1 MRQRTPIFEKTG
13 MFFGKPPAVAIVVL
27 AAVLAFAFGPVPATA
42 SALTGADA
50 GSDTPQ
56 AAPKAV
62 PRSQATAGSL
72 SPAADAAAKA
82 QSSAVLPPAFDAV
95 VARAMKTFA
104 VPGMGI
110 AVVKDG
116 KVVLAKGYGVRKLGE
131 PAPVD
136 AQTLFGI
143 ASNTKAF
150 TATALGLLVE
160 EGKIAWDAPVTR
172 YLPWFQMWDPY
183 VTREMT
189 VRDLLVHRSGLGLG
203 AGDLLIFPESI
214 YSRRQ
219 ILERLRFVK
228 PATSF
233 RGAYAYD
240 NILYLAAGEVIEA
253 VSGRT
258 WEDFISERI
267 LKKAGMAWS
276 RPRHS
281 ADAAGMNLAIP
292 HAPLETGLA
301 PLPPDEN
308 DNMNPAG
315 GILSCAE
322 DMAKWILVH
331 LGEGKL
337 ADGTRLFAE
346 RTERELTAPVTPIGI
361 VPPPAELA
369 AQRMNFR
376 GYALGFNV
384 NDYRGRKM
392 VSHTGGLSGYVS
404 RLVMVP
410 ELEFGIVVLTNQESN
425 EAYNSVIYAVLD
437 HAMGVPATDWAQ
449 AYLKVRERGNTGTA
463 EALKKAAAKRDAAA
477 RPSLPLA
484 DYAGTYEDAWYG
496 PISIAFEGGKLVMSF
511 TKTPGMVGDMEHWS
525 RETFVVRWRDREL
538 RADAYVTFTL
548 DPDGAIVEARMK
560 AFSPDTDFS
569 YDFQDLLL
577 KPARKQRE

>member
-1 MRQRTPIFEKTG
+1 MRNRTFSVIIALL
-13 MFFGKPPAVAIVVL
+13 AV
-27 AAVLAFAFGPVPATA
+27 AAVLAA
-42 SALTGADA
+42 
-50 GSDTPQ
+50 
-56 AAPKAV
+56 AV
-62 PRSQATAGSL
+62 PFSFPGA
-72 SPAADAAAKA
+72 
-82 QSSAVLPPAFDAV
+82 LPPGFDAL
-95 VARAMKTFA
+95 VAAAMKTFA

-116 KVVLAKGYGVRKLGE
+116 RVVLAKGYGVRKLGE

-160 EGKIAWDAPVTR
+160 EGKIAWDAPVIR

-203 AGDLLIFPESI
+203 AGDLLIFPEST
-214 YSRRQ
+214 YSRRE

-228 PATSF
+228 PAASF

-240 NILYLAAGEVIEA
+240 NILYLAAGEVIAA

-258 WEDFISERI
+258 WEDFIGERI
-267 LKKAGMAWS
+267 LAKVGMTGS

-281 ADAAGMNLAIP
+281 ADVAGMNVAIP
-292 HAPLETGLA
+292 HAPLETGIV
-301 PLPPDEN
+301 PVPPDEN

-322 DMAKWILVH
+322 DMAKWMLVH
-331 LGEGKL
+331 LGEGRL
-337 ADGTRLFAE
+337 ADGTRLFAAK
-346 RTERELTAPVTPIGI
+346 TERELTSLVTPIPI
-361 VPPPAELA
+361 SDPPAELS

-376 GYALGFNV
+376 GYALGFSV
-384 NDYRGRKM
+384 NDYRGRKV

-404 RLVMVP
+404 RLVMIP
-410 ELEFGIVVLTNQESN
+410 ELGLGIAVLTNQESG

-437 HAMGVPATDWAQ
+437 QAMGVPPTDWAQ
-449 AYLKVRERGNTGTA
+449 AYLKVKERGVAGTA
-463 EALKKAAAKRDAAA
+463 EALKKAAAKRAATA

-496 PISIAFEGGKLVMSF
+496 PISIALEGGELVMSF
-511 TKTPGMVGDMEHWS
+511 AKTPGMVGDMEHWS

-538 RADAYVTFTL
+538 RADAYVTFTI

-577 KPARKQRE
+577 KPARSVR

>member
-1 MRQRTPIFEKTG
+1 MRNRNLLS
-13 MFFGKPPAVAIVVL
+13 VL
-27 AAVLAFAFGPVPATA
+27 AGLAAFAL
-42 SALTGADA
+42 SAGADI
-50 GSDTPQ
+50 PQ
-56 AAPKAV
+56 ATPKAT
-62 PRSQATAGSL
+62 PRGQATAGPL
-72 SPAADAAAKA
+72 SPAPAAAA
-82 QSSAVLPPAFDAV
+82 AVLPPRFDAI
-95 VARAMKTFA
+95 VAQAMKTFE

-116 KVVLAKGYGVRKLGE
+116 KVVLAKGYGVRKLGD

-203 AGDLLIFPESI
+203 AGDLLIFPEST
-214 YSRRQ
+214 YSRRE

-233 RGAYAYD
+233 RSAYAYD

-267 LKKAGMAWS
+267 LKNVRMAAT
-276 RPRHS
+276 RQRHS
-281 ADAAGMNLAIP
+281 ADVAGRNVAIP

-301 PLPPDEN
+301 AQPPDEN

-322 DMAKWILVH
+322 DMAKWMLVH
-331 LGEGKL
+331 LNEGKL
-337 ADGTRLFAE
+337 ADGTRLFSE
-346 RTERELTAPVTPIGI
+346 RTERELTSLVTPIGI
-361 VPPPAELA
+361 ANPPAELA
-369 AQRMNFR
+369 ALRMSFR

-392 VSHTGGLSGYVS
+392 VSHTGSLSGYVS
-404 RLVMVP
+404 RLVIVP
-410 ELEFGIVVLTNQESN
+410 DLELGIVVLTNQESN

-437 HAMGVPATDWAQ
+437 QAMGVPPTDWAQ
-449 AYLKVRERGNTGTA
+449 AYLKVKERGIAGTA
-463 EALKKAAAKRDAAA
+463 EALKKAAAKRDASA

-484 DYAGTYEDAWYG
+484 DYAGVYEDAWYG
-496 PISIAFEGGKLVMSF
+496 PISIALEGGKLVMNF
-511 TKTPGMVGDMEHWS
+511 TKTPAMVGDMEHWS

-548 DPDGAIVEARMK
+548 DPDGAIIEARMK

-569 YDFQDLLL
+569 FDFQDLLL
-577 KPARKQRE
+577 KPARKQPE

>member
-1 MRQRTPIFEKTG
+1 MRNRNLLS
-13 MFFGKPPAVAIVVL
+13 VL
-27 AAVLAFAFGPVPATA
+27 AGLAAFVLSAGADIPQATA
-42 SALTGADA
+42 K
-50 GSDTPQ
+50 
-56 AAPKAV
+56 AAP
-62 PRSQATAGSL
+62 RGQATAGTL
-72 SPAADAAAKA
+72 SPALA
-82 QSSAVLPPAFDAV
+82 LPPGFDAV
-95 VARAMKTFA
+95 VARVMKTFD

-110 AVVKDG
+110 GVVKDG

-203 AGDLLIFPESI
+203 AGDLLLWPESI

-233 RGAYAYD
+233 RAAYAYD

-258 WEDFISERI
+258 WEDFIAERI
-267 LKKAGMAWS
+267 LKKVGMASS
-276 RPRHS
+276 RPRHT
-281 ADAAGMNLAIP
+281 ADVGGMNLAMP
-292 HAPLETGLA
+292 HASLETGLA
-301 PLPPDEN
+301 AQPPDEN

-322 DMAKWILVH
+322 DMAKWMLVH
-331 LGEGKL
+331 LNEGRL
-337 ADGTRLFAE
+337 PEGTLFSE
-346 RTERELTAPVTPIGI
+346 KTERELTSLVTPIAI
-361 VPPPAELA
+361 AAPPAELA

-410 ELEFGIVVLTNQESN
+410 ELELGIAVLTNQESN

-437 HAMGVPATDWAQ
+437 QAMGVPPTDWAQ
-449 AYLKVRERGNTGTA
+449 AYLKVSERGNTGTA

-496 PISIAFEGGKLVMSF
+496 PIAIALEGGKLVMNF
-511 TKTPGMVGDMEHWS
+511 TKTPGMIGDMEHWS

-560 AFSPDTDFS
+560 PFSPDTDFS

-577 KPARKQRE
+577 KPARK

>member
-1 MRQRTPIFEKTG
+1 MRERTPRFAVLSLV
-13 MFFGKPPAVAIVVL
+13 AVAAL
-27 AAVLAFAFGPVPATA
+27 LTAF
-42 SALTGADA
+42 ADA
-50 GSDTPQ
+50 GSGAPRTPSQ
-56 AAPKAV
+56 TTPKAASRTTAAPAL
-62 PRSQATAGSL
+62 RSPTLRSTATATAT
-72 SPAADAAAKA
+72 AA
-82 QSSAVLPPAFDAV
+82 AVLPPGFDAL
-95 VARAMKTFA
+95 VARAMKTFE

-160 EGKIAWDAPVTR
+160 EGKIAWDVPVTR

-203 AGDLLIFPESI
+203 AGDLLIFPETT

-240 NILYLAAGEVIEA
+240 NILYLAAGEVIAA
-253 VSGRT
+253 VSGQT
-258 WEDFISERI
+258 WEDFIGERI
-267 LKKAGMAWS
+267 LKKVGMAGS

-281 ADAAGMNLAIP
+281 SDVAGMNLAIP
-292 HAPLETGLA
+292 HAPIEMGIV
-301 PLPPDEN
+301 PVPPDEN

-315 GILSCAE
+315 GILSNAE
-322 DMAKWILVH
+322 DMAKWMLVH
-331 LGEGKL
+331 LGEGRL
-337 ADGTRLFAE
+337 ADGTRLFAAK
-346 RTERELTAPVTPIGI
+346 TERELTSLVTPIPI
-361 VPPPAELA
+361 SDPSAELA

-376 GYALGFNV
+376 GYALGFSV
-384 NDYRGRKM
+384 NDYRGRKV
-392 VSHTGGLSGYVS
+392 VSHTGGLTGYVS
-404 RLVMVP
+404 RLVMIP
-410 ELEFGIVVLTNQESN
+410 ELELGIAVLTNQESG

-437 HAMGVPATDWAQ
+437 HNMGVPPTDWAQ
-449 AYLKVRERGNTGTA
+449 AYLKVKERGIAGTA

-496 PISIAFEGGKLVMSF
+496 PISIALEGGKLVMSF
-511 TKTPGMVGDMEHWS
+511 AKTPGMVGDMEHWS

-577 KPARKQRE
+577 KPARKQPE

>member
-1 MRQRTPIFEKTG
+1 
-13 MFFGKPPAVAIVVL
+13 
-27 AAVLAFAFGPVPATA
+27 
-42 SALTGADA
+42 
-50 GSDTPQ
+50 
-56 AAPKAV
+56 
-62 PRSQATAGSL
+62 
-72 SPAADAAAKA
+72 
-82 QSSAVLPPAFDAV
+82 
-95 VARAMKTFA
+95 MKIFA

-131 PAPVD
+131 LAAVD

-203 AGDLLIFPESI
+203 AGDLLIWPEST
-214 YSRRQ
+214 YSRRG

-240 NILYLAAGEVIEA
+240 NILYLAAGEVIAA

-258 WEDFISERI
+258 WEDFVAERI
-267 LKKAGMAWS
+267 LKKVGMAGS
-276 RPRHS
+276 QPRHT
-281 ADAAGMNLAIP
+281 ANVAGLNVAIP
-292 HAPLETGLA
+292 HALLETGVV
-301 PLPPDEN
+301 PVPPDES
-308 DNMNPAG
+308 DNVNPAG
-315 GILSCAE
+315 GILSCAK
-322 DMAKWILVH
+322 DMAKWMLVH
-331 LGEGKL
+331 LGDGRL
-337 ADGTRLFAE
+337 ADGTRLFAAK
-346 RTERELTAPVTPIGI
+346 TERELTSLVTPIPI
-361 VPPPAELA
+361 SDPPAELA

-384 NDYRGRKM
+384 NDYRGRKV
-392 VSHTGGLSGYVS
+392 VSHTGGLTGYVS

-410 ELEFGIVVLTNQESN
+410 ELGLGIAVLTNQESG

-437 HAMGVPATDWAQ
+437 QAMGVPPTDWAQ
-449 AYLKVRERGNTGTA
+449 AYLKVNERGIAGTA

-496 PISIAFEGGKLVMSF
+496 PISIALDGAGGGGGKGAGDGGKLVMSF

-548 DPDGAIVEARMK
+548 DPDGSVVEARMK

-577 KPARKQRE
+577 KPARK

>member
-1 MRQRTPIFEKTG
+1 

-27 AAVLAFAFGPVPATA
+27 AAILAFAFGPVPATA
-42 SALTGADA
+42 SALTGTDA
-50 GSDTPQ
+50 GADILQP
-56 AAPKAV
+56 APKAA
-62 PRSQATAGSL
+62 PRGQATAGSL
-72 SPAADAAAKA
+72 SPAAATAA
-82 QSSAVLPPAFDAV
+82 AVLPPGFDAI
-95 VARAMKTFA
+95 VARAMKTFD

-110 AVVKDG
+110 AVVKNG
-116 KVVLAKGYGVRKLGE
+116 KVVLAKGFGIRKLGD

-392 VSHTGGLSGYVS
+392 VSHTGGLSGCVS

-449 AYLKVRERGNTGTA
+449 AYLKVRERGNMGTA

-577 KPARKQRE
+577 KPARR

>member
-1 MRQRTPIFEKTG
+1 
-13 MFFGKPPAVAIVVL
+13 VVL
-27 AAVLAFAFGPVPATA
+27 AAILAFAFGPVPATA
-42 SALTGADA
+42 SALTGTDA
-50 GSDTPQ
+50 GADIPQ
-56 AAPKAV
+56 PAPKAA
-62 PRSQATAGSL
+62 PRGQATAGSL
-72 SPAADAAAKA
+72 SPAAATAA
-82 QSSAVLPPAFDAV
+82 AVLPPGFDAI
-95 VARAMKTFA
+95 VARAMKTFD

-110 AVVKDG
+110 AVVKNG
-116 KVVLAKGYGVRKLGE
+116 KVVLAKGFGIRKLGD

-203 AGDLLIFPESI
+203 AGDLLIFPEST

-276 RPRHS
+276 QPRHS
-281 ADAAGMNLAIP
+281 TDAAGMNLAIP
-292 HAPLETGLA
+292 HAPLETGLS

-322 DMAKWILVH
+322 DMAKWMLVH
-331 LGEGKL
+331 LNEGKL
-337 ADGTRLFAE
+337 ADGIRL
-346 RTERELTAPVTPIGI
+346 
-361 VPPPAELA
+361 
-369 AQRMNFR
+369 
-376 GYALGFNV
+376 
-384 NDYRGRKM
+384 
-392 VSHTGGLSGYVS
+392 
-404 RLVMVP
+404 
-410 ELEFGIVVLTNQESN
+410 
-425 EAYNSVIYAVLD
+425 
-437 HAMGVPATDWAQ
+437 
-449 AYLKVRERGNTGTA
+449 
-463 EALKKAAAKRDAAA
+463 
-477 RPSLPLA
+477 
-484 DYAGTYEDAWYG
+484 
-496 PISIAFEGGKLVMSF
+496 
-511 TKTPGMVGDMEHWS
+511 
-525 RETFVVRWRDREL
+525 
-538 RADAYVTFTL
+538 
-548 DPDGAIVEARMK
+548 
-560 AFSPDTDFS
+560 
-569 YDFQDLLL
+569 
-577 KPARKQRE
+577 